1 MMDARVTLTPMER
14 LQLREALQDRWR
26 EEVRRITELS
36 VDLHGV
42 FDDRNDVPL
51 DTAAIAAA
59 LCDARLRLAEIEQAM
74 RRLDDRSDMLWR
86 HR

>member
-26 EEVRRITELS
+26 
-36 VDLHGV
+36 
-42 FDDRNDVPL
+42 
-51 DTAAIAAA
+51 
-59 LCDARLRLAEIEQAM
+59 DARLRLAEIEQAM